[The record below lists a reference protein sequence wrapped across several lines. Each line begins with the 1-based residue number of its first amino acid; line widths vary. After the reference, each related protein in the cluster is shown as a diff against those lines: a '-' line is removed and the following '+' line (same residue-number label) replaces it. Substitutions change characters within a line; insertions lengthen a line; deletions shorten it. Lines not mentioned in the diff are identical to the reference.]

1 MMRLLI
7 ALAVLVILSG
17 CKPFFDDLAGL
28 YGVDCRQ
35 VDAANNC
42 VHTKK

>member
-1 MMRLLI
+1 MRLIL
-7 ALAVLVILSG
+7 ALTLVLALLSG

-35 VDAANNC
+35 VDANNTC